1 MTATDT
7 EARPAP
13 AGARDVVP
21 GFGHVLRAEWVKLRT
36 VRSTGWTLAATFVL
50 GAGLTI
56 LMCWGNAEWLASAE
70 ADESPGSFI
79 TWGMM
84 IAQIC
89 AVVLGALVVTTEY
102 GTGMVRT
109 TFAAVPARG
118 RVLTAKSL
126 LVVAVLFVV
135 GTVTAL
141 VGYAGGNWFLEREG
155 IGMALEGDVLRS
167 MYGSGL
173 YLAGIGLFTVAV
185 GFVLRHTA
193 GTISIVLALM
203 LILGNMMNL
212 VPGAIGEWLVK
223 LMPGNA
229 GSALAAPVSFNPN
242 LLDPWP
248 GFAVFAVETA
258 LLLGLAWAL
267 VRRRDA

>member
-1 MTATDT
+1 MTATPTGTGALVVAPD
-7 EARPAP
+7 AR
-13 AGARDVVP
+13 RP
-21 GFGHVLRAEWVKLRT
+21 GFGDVLRSEWVKLRS
-36 VRSTGWTLAATFVL
+36 VRSTWWTVIVAFVL

-56 LMCWGNAEWLASAE
+56 LMCWANADWLASPE

-84 IAQIC
+84 IAQIT

-102 GTGMVRT
+102 GTGMIRS

-118 RVLTAKSL
+118 RVLAAKSL
-126 LVVAVLFVV
+126 VLVTVLFAV

-141 VGYAGGNWFLEREG
+141 VGYLGGNYFLDREG

-167 MYGSGL
+167 VYGSGL

-185 GFVLRHTA
+185 GFLLRHTA
-193 GTISIVLALM
+193 GTISVVLALM
-203 LILGNMMNL
+203 LILGNMVNL
-212 VPGAIGEWLVK
+212 VPGTFGDWLTK

-229 GSALAAPVSFNPN
+229 GSVVATPVSFNPN
-242 LLDPWP
+242 LLDAWT
-248 GFAVFAVETA
+248 GFAVFGAETA
-258 LLLGLAWAL
+258 VLLAAAYVVL
-267 VRRRDA
+267 RRRDA